1 MALFETLKDILRSV
15 DSDGEPVPILLPG
28 VTDTRFFSRLGI
40 QTYGYLPMRLP
51 PDLELS
57 RLIHGP
63 DERIPVYA
71 LTFGT
76 EAIFQLMHRFGQ

>member
-15 DSDGEPVPILLPG
+15 DSDGEPVLILVPRA
-28 VTDTRFFSRLGI
+28 TDSRFFSSLGI
-40 QTYGYLPMRLP
+40 QTYGYLPMTLP
-51 PDLELS
+51 PDLEFS

-63 DERIPVYA
+63 DERIPA
-71 LTFGT
+71 DAITFGT